1 MTFRPDATMAGDE
14 DHDTEVRAS
23 AEAAEGEPSS
33 SGRDVVEL
41 SDGEDEA
48 AARAPGAR
56 RETRGTKRRAAC
68 DVDLLVDLTGDSDG
82 DEPPAEVQFVTV
94 MDSPPRPPPALLSH
108 INCAICMDAVGA
120 KELASTVCGHVFCW
134 SCIQES
140 LKARKKCP
148 TCRKALR
155 ATQVHRLYV

>member
-1 MTFRPDATMAGDE
+1 MLLDVESLGFPQQNAGP
-14 DHDTEVRAS
+14 R
-23 AEAAEGEPSS
+23 
-33 SGRDVVEL
+33 
-41 SDGEDEA
+41 
-48 AARAPGAR
+48 RAPRNSLRYRKA
-56 RETRGTKRRAAC
+56 TA
-68 DVDLLVDLTGDSDG
+68 DSDG
-82 DEPPAEVQFVTV
+82 DEPPAVEEVQFVTV
-94 MDSPPRPPPALLSH
+94 VDSPPRPPSALLSH

>member
-1 MTFRPDATMAGDE
+1 
-14 DHDTEVRAS
+14 
-23 AEAAEGEPSS
+23 
-33 SGRDVVEL
+33 
-41 SDGEDEA
+41 
-48 AARAPGAR
+48 
-56 RETRGTKRRAAC
+56 
-68 DVDLLVDLTGDSDG
+68 
-82 DEPPAEVQFVTV
+82 
-94 MDSPPRPPPALLSH
+94 
-108 INCAICMDAVGA
+108 MDAVGA

>member
-1 MTFRPDATMAGDE
+1 MQCQQNTWPHT
-14 DHDTEVRAS
+14 VLAS
-23 AEAAEGEPSS
+23 S
-33 SGRDVVEL
+33 L
-41 SDGEDEA
+41 
-48 AARAPGAR
+48 AP
-56 RETRGTKRRAAC
+56 
-68 DVDLLVDLTGDSDG
+68 
-82 DEPPAEVQFVTV
+82 TV
-94 MDSPPRPPPALLSH
+94 SMHIALLSH